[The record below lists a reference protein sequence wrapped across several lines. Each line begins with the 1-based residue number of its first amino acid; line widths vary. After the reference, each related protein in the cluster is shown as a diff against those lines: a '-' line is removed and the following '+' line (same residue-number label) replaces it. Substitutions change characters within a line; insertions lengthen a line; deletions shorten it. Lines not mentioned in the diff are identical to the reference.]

1 MEQWPKRETTFFQ
14 WREYVPTMWFNLRAS
29 SFWTFG
35 YQAIICF
42 KKNNFGRLRK
52 VTSADIAEGFRF
64 HGVKMA
70 HTGHIDP
77 GESPDQSLVMSFYGS
92 VRPFFRFFD
101 AQHGF
106 ALIHPL
112 RRYSSQEC
120 ACNQYGMNS
129 ALNQG
134 PMVRGRGGRAKCKR
148 SFCWWRLF

>member
-1 MEQWPKRETTFFQ
+1 MF
-14 WREYVPTMWFNLRAS
+14 LRCGSICAPVRS
-29 SFWTFG
+29 WTFG

-106 ALIHPL
+106 ALHSPTAPL
-112 RRYSSQEC
+112 FQSRMRLQSIWHEFCTESGS
-120 ACNQYGMNS
+120 YG
-129 ALNQG
+129 
-134 PMVRGRGGRAKCKR
+134 PR
-148 SFCWWRLF
+148 